1 MLAPAATDPLDVEPL
16 ALDCAPGVEA
26 LAPPLAAGAAPP
38 AALVLPEALPEPEDW
53 LVCAPW
59 FIVEDG
65 LVVVALWLAEVL
77 LETFWSPVPTF
88 TPGLILALALTS
100 VLLMPTFASTPT
112 FGLTFTPPEGEVLEL
127 ADEGGELLPLA
138 AFAPEVLDDPDVLP
152 EPEDWLV
159 CAPWL
164 VVDDGLVVVALWF
177 AETPRDTFWS
187 PVPRFTPGLTFAPA
201 LTSLLLMPT
210 FASTPTFGFTFT
222 PPEGA
227 VLLPDALL
235 GCEDCVVCELW
246 SVDDDCAYAEPNTPI
261 TAAAVILTA
270 T

>member
-1 MLAPAATDPLDVEPL
+1 MLAPAAADPLDVEPL

-100 VLLMPTFASTPT
+100 
-112 FGLTFTPPEGEVLEL
+112 
-127 ADEGGELLPLA
+127 
-138 AFAPEVLDDPDVLP
+138 
-152 EPEDWLV
+152 
-159 CAPWL
+159 
-164 VVDDGLVVVALWF
+164 
-177 AETPRDTFWS
+177 
-187 PVPRFTPGLTFAPA
+187 
-201 LTSLLLMPT
+201 
-210 FASTPTFGFTFT
+210 
-222 PPEGA
+222 PEGA